1 MDGSYGDGIAQ
12 TDKYDIRNTQKD
24 SSKTGNVSVEFQ
36 AEENLPCALTCKR
49 FITAL
54 NIFVY
59 YTTSNS

>member
-49 FITAL
+49 F
-54 NIFVY
+54 
-59 YTTSNS
+59 NSLSR